1 MSNANSNGALKLDK
15 PFILAAALILFSPI
29 FGLLNAVTT
38 VQPASD
44 AGGISEYAETFT
56 AKPTELSDGTF

>member
-1 MSNANSNGALKLDK
+1 MSNTYGNGALKLAK

-29 FGLLNAVTT
+29 FGLLNASTT

-44 AGGISEYAETFT
+44 AGGFSEHTEAFI
-56 AKPTELSDGTF
+56 AKPTEPSDGTF